1 MTEKDVAG
9 YAVERSSNGTDFNTI
24 SQQLPTSNQ
33 NDKVD
38 YSAFDANPLQG
49 ASYYRIKAT
58 ETTGKIVYSK
68 ILSVNLGSGS
78 QSLSLYPNPVKGNQ
92 VTISLSNVRRGQ
104 YNLRVLNTAGQ
115 DIFRQTINNQS
126 SSLTQTLDLPPT
138 IKAGVY
144 NLVITGSDYRET
156 KTFIV
161 Q

>member
-1 MTEKDVAG
+1 MEQITWRQPAT
-9 YAVERSSNGTDFNTI
+9 A
-24 SQQLPTSNQ
+24 TSNQ

-38 YSAFDANPLQG
+38 YSAFDANPVQG
-49 ASYYRIKAT
+49 ISYYRIKAT

-68 ILSVNLGSGS
+68 ILSVNIGNAN
-78 QSLSLYPNPVKGNQ
+78 QSLRLYPNPVIGNQ
-92 VTISLSNVRRGQ
+92 VTINMSNIKRGQ
-104 YNLRVLNTAGQ
+104 YTLRVFNTAGQ

-126 SSLTQTLDLPPT
+126 SSLTQTLDLPVS

-144 NLVITGSDYRET
+144 KMVITGSDYRET